1 MSSLEGKVAI
11 VTASTRGIGYAIVEK
26 FAKEGAVVYMACRNL
41 EAGNEKAAGLNA
53 EGYCVKTVLFDPTIE
68 ETITGMIDTVVE
80 AEGRVDILV
89 NNYGGTNLKLDR
101 DFMNTKYEDFEGF
114 VNVHLKTVYKASQVA
129 CEKSMI
135 PNNGGCII
143 NIGSVAGLCPDCS
156 QISYGTSKAAII
168 YLSKLISVHTARNN
182 IRCNVVCPGMTA
194 TEAVTKNLNDD
205 FMEFFLK
212 HTPIRRMG
220 TAEEIADACLY
231 FANAEYTTGQVIAVA
246 GGFGVPTPT
255 YGDCN
260 ATDRSQ

>member
-1 MSSLEGKVAI
+1 MKSLEGKVAI
-11 VTASTRGIGYAIVEK
+11 VTASTRGIGYAIVER
-26 FAKEGAVVYMACRNL
+26 FAREGATVYMACRNL
-41 EAGNEKAAGLNA
+41 EAGSQKAASLNE
-53 EGYCVKTVLFDPTIE
+53 EGCNVKPVLFDPTVE

-89 NNYGGTNLKLDR
+89 NNFGGTSPRIDK
-101 DFMNTKYEDFEGF
+101 DFINTKYEDFENY
-114 VNVHLKTVYKASQVA
+114 VTVHLKTVYKASQAA

-143 NIGSVAGLCPDCS
+143 NIGSVAGLFPDCS

-168 YLSKLISVHTARNN
+168 YLSKLIAVHTARNN

-194 TEAVTKNLNDD
+194 TEAVTNNLTPA
-205 FMEFFLK
+205 FMDFFLK
-212 HTPIRRMG
+212 HTPIKRMG
-220 TAEEIADACLY
+220 TAPEIADACLY

-246 GGFGVPTPT
+246 GGFGIPTPT

-260 ATDRSQ
+260 TSDRGK